1 MRPTKDGRGQ
11 YLFLELDILEGQFAG
26 RKLFDRLNL
35 VNDNPDT
42 VDIATR
48 TLSSIC
54 RATGQMQVK
63 DSEQL
68 HLIPL
73 IADVR
78 VRPPKGQYG
87 ESNSIRYLP
96 RNAAA
101 PAPATRA
108 PAAYAS
114 APAPATA
121 LAPQPA
127 RPVAPA
133 APAAPVVPPPVVC
146 PGSARRKETTAM
158 TELHSQSATA
168 ALPDT
173 PEGCRA
179 RLATLQSEIA
189 AIRVQIATADL
200 RRQAH
205 KQALDAEWFHRAK
218 TALRLKREEAARLS
232 ARLIE
237 LTPKALSSRASSR
250 ERFKDA
256 LIEAMRAEC
265 DDARWAAL
273 LQRARLLHDHQE
285 VSNG

>member
-1 MRPTKDGRGQ
+1 MAIFAQTFDANSVEPSNFDVYPAGKYLSQIVSSEMRPTKDGRGQ
-11 YLFLELDILEGQFAG
+11 YLFLELDILEGPFAG

-48 TLSSIC
+48 TLSSIR

-101 PAPATRA
+101 APATRA
-108 PAAYAS
+108 PVAYAS

-121 LAPQPA
+121 PAPQPQPA
-127 RPVAPA
+127 TPVAPA
-133 APAAPVVPPPVVC
+133 A
-146 PGSARRKETTAM
+146 GG
-158 TELHSQSATA
+158 
-168 ALPDT
+168 LPW
-173 PEGCRA
+173 
-179 RLATLQSEIA
+179 Q
-189 AIRVQIATADL
+189 
-200 RRQAH
+200 RQA
-205 KQALDAEWFHRAK
+205 
-218 TALRLKREEAARLS
+218 
-232 ARLIE
+232 
-237 LTPKALSSRASSR
+237 
-250 ERFKDA
+250 
-256 LIEAMRAEC
+256 
-265 DDARWAAL
+265 
-273 LQRARLLHDHQE
+273 
-285 VSNG
+285 

>member
-1 MRPTKDGRGQ
+1 MAIFAQTFDANSVEPSNFDVFPAGKYLAQIVSSEMRPTKDGRGQ
-11 YLFLELDILEGQFAG
+11 YLFLELDILEGPFAG

-101 PAPATRA
+101 PATRA
-108 PAAYAS
+108 PVAYAS

-121 LAPQPA
+121 PAPQPQPA
-127 RPVAPA
+127 TPVAPA
-133 APAAPVVPPPVVC
+133 A
-146 PGSARRKETTAM
+146 GG
-158 TELHSQSATA
+158 
-168 ALPDT
+168 LPW
-173 PEGCRA
+173 
-179 RLATLQSEIA
+179 Q
-189 AIRVQIATADL
+189 
-200 RRQAH
+200 RQA
-205 KQALDAEWFHRAK
+205 
-218 TALRLKREEAARLS
+218 
-232 ARLIE
+232 
-237 LTPKALSSRASSR
+237 
-250 ERFKDA
+250 
-256 LIEAMRAEC
+256 
-265 DDARWAAL
+265 
-273 LQRARLLHDHQE
+273 
-285 VSNG
+285 

>member
-1 MRPTKDGRGQ
+1 MAIFAQTFDANSVEPSNFDVFPAGKYLAQIVSSEMRPTKDGRGQ

-101 PAPATRA
+101 APTPATRTPAGYAA
-108 PAAYAS
+108 PAS
-114 APAPATA
+114 APATTAT
-121 LAPQPA
+121 PQPA
-127 RPVAPA
+127 RPAAPA
-133 APAAPVVPPPVVC
+133 APAA
-146 PGSARRKETTAM
+146 GG
-158 TELHSQSATA
+158 
-168 ALPDT
+168 LPW
-173 PEGCRA
+173 
-179 RLATLQSEIA
+179 Q
-189 AIRVQIATADL
+189 
-200 RRQAH
+200 RQ
-205 KQALDAEWFHRAK
+205 
-218 TALRLKREEAARLS
+218 
-232 ARLIE
+232 
-237 LTPKALSSRASSR
+237 P
-250 ERFKDA
+250 
-256 LIEAMRAEC
+256 
-265 DDARWAAL
+265 
-273 LQRARLLHDHQE
+273 
-285 VSNG
+285 

>member
-1 MRPTKDGRGQ
+1 MAIFAQTFDANTVAPSNFDVFPAGKYLAQIVSSEMRPTKDGRGQ

-101 PAPATRA
+101 APTPATRTPAGYAA
-108 PAAYAS
+108 PAS
-114 APAPATA
+114 APATTAT
-121 LAPQPA
+121 PQPA
-127 RPVAPA
+127 RPAAPA
-133 APAAPVVPPPVVC
+133 APAA
-146 PGSARRKETTAM
+146 GG
-158 TELHSQSATA
+158 
-168 ALPDT
+168 LPW
-173 PEGCRA
+173 
-179 RLATLQSEIA
+179 Q
-189 AIRVQIATADL
+189 
-200 RRQAH
+200 RQ
-205 KQALDAEWFHRAK
+205 
-218 TALRLKREEAARLS
+218 
-232 ARLIE
+232 
-237 LTPKALSSRASSR
+237 P
-250 ERFKDA
+250 
-256 LIEAMRAEC
+256 
-265 DDARWAAL
+265 
-273 LQRARLLHDHQE
+273 
-285 VSNG
+285 

>member
-1 MRPTKDGRGQ
+1 MAIFAQTFDANTVAPSNFDVFPAGKYLAQIVASEMRPTKDGRGQ
-11 YLFLELDILEGQFAG
+11 YLFLELDILEGPFAG

-101 PAPATRA
+101 PTPAARA

-121 LAPQPA
+121 PAPQPA
-127 RPVAPA
+127 RPAAPA
-133 APAAPVVPPPVVC
+133 APAA
-146 PGSARRKETTAM
+146 GG
-158 TELHSQSATA
+158 
-168 ALPDT
+168 LPW
-173 PEGCRA
+173 
-179 RLATLQSEIA
+179 Q
-189 AIRVQIATADL
+189 
-200 RRQAH
+200 RQ
-205 KQALDAEWFHRAK
+205 
-218 TALRLKREEAARLS
+218 
-232 ARLIE
+232 
-237 LTPKALSSRASSR
+237 P
-250 ERFKDA
+250 
-256 LIEAMRAEC
+256 
-265 DDARWAAL
+265 
-273 LQRARLLHDHQE
+273 
-285 VSNG
+285 